1 MEIINYEGKIKE
13 NWRDNRSQWIRIYNL
28 VSVNKYNESGYPII
42 YGLDEVE
49 LIQDTSK
56 DKEID
61 WEQRRF
67 ELIKVA
73 LSGYCS
79 KPEFIKLGTKQI
91 ARYTINTVD
100 ELIKELKLR

>member
-1 MEIINYEGKIKE
+1 MKVKIKATGEIINIAEYAKVTTDKCDSYGT
-13 NWRDNRSQWIRIYNL
+13 
-28 VSVNKYNESGYPII
+28 PIEFD
-42 YGLDEVE
+42 YDEVE
-49 LIQDTSK
+49 LIPDTSQ

-79 KPEFIKLGTKQI
+79 RLELITLGSDKQI
-91 ARYTINTVD
+91 ARYTIDTVD

>member
-1 MEIINYEGKIKE
+1 MKVKIKETGEIINIAEYAKVITDKCDSYG
-13 NWRDNRSQWIRIYNL
+13 D
-28 VSVNKYNESGYPII
+28 PIEFD
-42 YGLDEVE
+42 YDEVE
-49 LIQDTSK
+49 LIQDTSQ

-79 KPEFIKLGTKQI
+79 KQELITLGSDKQI
-91 ARYTINTVD
+91 ARYTIDTID

>member
-1 MEIINYEGKIKE
+1 MKVKIKETGEIINIAEYAKVTTDKCDSYG
-13 NWRDNRSQWIRIYNL
+13 D
-28 VSVNKYNESGYPII
+28 PIEFD
-42 YGLDEVE
+42 YDEVE
-49 LIQDTSK
+49 LIPDTSQ

-79 KPEFIKLGTKQI
+79 KTELITLGSDKQI
-91 ARYTINTVD
+91 ARYTIDTVD

>member
-1 MEIINYEGKIKE
+1 MAKIKGDMETGEIINIAEYAKVTTDKCDSYG
-13 NWRDNRSQWIRIYNL
+13 S
-28 VSVNKYNESGYPII
+28 PIEFD
-42 YGLDEVE
+42 YDEVE
-49 LIQDTSK
+49 LIPDTSQ

-73 LSGYCS
+73 LSAYCS
-79 KPEFIKLGTKQI
+79 KLELITWGFEQI